1 MYAARRERSSLN
13 NQSLRTT
20 FQHRDWQLSVFL
32 SLTWGSSFL
41 LIAIAIEHLDPAVIS
56 FGRSFTGALAL
67 CFFPGARQPVKLSH
81 WPRIAL
87 LGLIWMAIPFWLFP
101 LAEQTV
107 ASSVAGMINGSLPVV
122 MAFVTAMWVRRVPS
136 GQRVVAILIGF
147 IGIVVIALPTIRA
160 EAAGGAVADT
170 HGILYLLA
178 AVTCYAMGANIA
190 RPLQAQFSPARLLM
204 RVQVAATLWTLP
216 LAAAQLDQSRFAVAA
231 FGAVVVLGIVGTG
244 IAFVAFGTLVERTG
258 VTRAMIPTY
267 FTPIVGLVLGAIFR
281 NEHIATVSAIGM
293 CIVIGSAWM
302 TSKPDKRDVQLWKTD

>member
-1 MYAARRERSSLN
+1 LSN
-13 NQSLRTT
+13 HSLRTT
-20 FQHRDWQLSVFL
+20 IQTRDWQLSVLL

-41 LIAIAIEHLDPAVIS
+41 LIAISIEHFDPAVIS
-56 FGRSFTGALAL
+56 FGRSLTGALAL
-67 CFFPGARQPVKLSH
+67 WFFRGARQPIKLIH

-122 MAFVTAMWVRRVPS
+122 MALVTAMWVRRVPS
-136 GQRVVAILIGF
+136 GRRVVTVLFGFVGIL
-147 IGIVVIALPTIRA
+147 VIALPTIRA
-160 EAAGGAVADT
+160 ESAGGASVADT

-204 RVQVAATLWTLP
+204 RVQFAATLWTLP
-216 LAAAQLDQSRFAVAA
+216 FASAQLDQSEFAMSAI
-231 FGAVVVLGIVGTG
+231 GAVVVLGIVGTG

-258 VTRAMIPTY
+258 IARAMIPTY
-267 FTPIVGLVLGAIFR
+267 FTPIVGLVLGAVFR
-281 NEHIATVSAIGM
+281 NERIAIVSVIGM
-293 CIVIGSAWM
+293 CIVIGSAWL
-302 TSKPDKRDVQLWKTD
+302 TSKPDERDVLLGNVD